1 MQKKIIAL
9 AVAALAS
16 SAAFAQSNVT
26 VYGTVDLG
34 QAWVKSNDSAAG
46 AKGQKNVGRLD
57 NNSSNIGFRGTE
69 DLGNGLKALFQFEAG
84 VNTDNGGG
92 WGGGRDSYIGL
103 TGGFGTFV
111 AGNLTHPLRTMGA
124 KVELAPGAAGFGT
137 AASITGALGATKTG
151 ADDRAANALA
161 YVSPKFGGFT
171 GTVAYV
177 NGENNPNSAAAVAA
191 GTATLIADGATQDA
205 YLCGTTVSTV
215 ASGAPAPAC
224 GGSAAVNAG
233 SAGQWQVAGQYEDGP
248 LYAGVGYHKVNNAGG
263 DADSDARVWRL
274 AAVYNF
280 PTNTKLTALYDSTKV
295 DAAAG
300 AYTKRA
306 AYSLGVAQS
315 FGQAT
320 VGLEWAKSNKL
331 KTAAGSVA
339 DSSANMWTLVGS
351 YSLSKRTVA
360 HARYSKLSNGNGV
373 NYAFYNN
380 PVANPVAG
388 ANGRDFTGFMVGL
401 RHSF

>member
-34 QAWVKSNDSAAG
+34 QAWVKSSDSAAG
-46 AKGQKNVGRLD
+46 AAGQKNIGRLD

-84 VNTDNGGG
+84 IDTDNGTG
-92 WGGGRDSYIGL
+92 WGSSRDTYIGL
-103 TGGFGTFV
+103 TGGFGTVV
-111 AGNLTHPLRTMGA
+111 AGNLTHPLRSMGA
-124 KVELAPGAAGFGT
+124 KVELTPGAAGFGT
-137 AASITGALGATKTG
+137 AASITGSINTTKTG
-151 ADDRAANALA
+151 ADDRAKNALA
-161 YVSPKFGGFT
+161 YVSPKFSGFT

-177 NGENNPNSAAAVAA
+177 NGETNPGAA
-191 GTATLIADGATQDA
+191 GNSEAR
-205 YLCGTTVSTV
+205 
-215 ASGAPAPAC
+215 
-224 GGSAAVNAG
+224 
-233 SAGQWQVAGQYEDGP
+233 QWQVAGQYEDGP
-248 LYAGVGYHKVNNAGG
+248 LYAGIGYHKVNNAAGV
-263 DADSDARVWRL
+263 DTDDARVWRL

-280 PTNTKLTALYDSTKV
+280 PTNTKVTALYDNTKV

-306 AYSLGVAQS
+306 AYSLGVMQS
-315 FGQAT
+315 FGQAA

-331 KTAAGSVA
+331 KTAAGTVA
-339 DSSANMWTLVGS
+339 DSSSNLWTLVGT
-351 YSLSKRTVA
+351 YSLSKRTTA
-360 HARYSKLSNGNGV
+360 HARYSKLSNNNGA
-373 NYAFYNN
+373 NYQFYNN
-380 PVANPVAG
+380 PANNNVAA
-388 ANGRDFTGFMVGL
+388 AAGRDYTGFMVGL